1 MKKSLIVTITAVL
14 AVFLLASCGTTKSVA
29 FPKMYD
35 EDPLVMLVM
44 PPINNSSAADAK
56 DYFYTTMNVPIAEAG
71 YYVLPPA
78 MTMAALQRES
88 AYDSELFIEGDVK
101 KFGQIFGA
109 DVAIFTIIKSWNKSV
124 IGSSITIEIEYIF
137 KSTKTNEVVFNRDA
151 RIVCNTSTGARAN
164 GFGLLGALAVA
175 AADAI
180 KTAVTDYVPIA
191 VMCNNAALEDL
202 PAGKYSPKHGADGA
216 DSAMDKN
223 VRLSASK

>member
-1 MKKSLIVTITAVL
+1 MKKSLIVTITAAL